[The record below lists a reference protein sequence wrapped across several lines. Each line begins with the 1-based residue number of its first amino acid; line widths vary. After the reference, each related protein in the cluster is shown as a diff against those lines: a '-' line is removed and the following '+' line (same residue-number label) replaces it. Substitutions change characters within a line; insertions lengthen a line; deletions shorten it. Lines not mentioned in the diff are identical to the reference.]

1 MGFTPEQIKGRI
13 KSVAKQNNADA
24 RTLMRIYM
32 MERFLERLAQS
43 EYRDNFII
51 KGGILVTAMIGVAHR
66 STMDIDTSM
75 KNLNLSAED
84 ALRVVNQ
91 VKDIDLDD
99 GVSFEVKDVSN
110 IMDEMEYPGIR
121 VTMNANVGRLITPLK
136 IDISTGDVITP
147 RAIEFNYDLLLEDRS
162 ISLWS
167 YNLETILAEKLQTV
181 LARGI
186 LNTRMR
192 DFYDIRI
199 LLDTYEDKVNKAVLK
214 DAFAATCKKRGTDHL
229 QEQAEEIIK
238 IIEANTKSKFVTDAM
253 MWFDKFSCKRSDLI
267 ITVGRDLVETVERRF
282 NGKNVPKTVMIN
294 NWIDENE
301 IYPLESDNER
311 VVAFKRKYGLD
322 GKFVIMYSGN
332 IGLYYDLENLIKV
345 VEKFGAGTKTADGRE
360 VVFAFVGAGSVLKT
374 LEDYVAEHNMEN
386 VVFIPYQDKADLI
399 YSLNAGDVH
408 WCVNAKGIK
417 GVSCPSKYYGLASAA
432 RPVIGVLES
441 GSEIRCIIEDTKGGL
456 CCEPGEYDKVEEN
469 IRWFINRLSKNYLDL
484 LVAVLMYHRGQA
496 SID

>member
-91 VKDIDLDD
+91 VKDIDFDD

-192 DFYDIRI
+192 DFYDIRM

-238 IIEANTKSKFVTDAM
+238 IIEADEQLQVLWRAYQKKYSYAAEIDYASVISGVRKLMD
-253 MWFDKFSCKRSDLI
+253 
-267 ITVGRDLVETVERRF
+267 
-282 NGKNVPKTVMIN
+282 
-294 NWIDENE
+294 WI
-301 IYPLESDNER
+301 R
-311 VVAFKRKYGLD
+311 
-322 GKFVIMYSGN
+322 
-332 IGLYYDLENLIKV
+332 
-345 VEKFGAGTKTADGRE
+345 
-360 VVFAFVGAGSVLKT
+360 
-374 LEDYVAEHNMEN
+374 
-386 VVFIPYQDKADLI
+386 
-399 YSLNAGDVH
+399 
-408 WCVNAKGIK
+408 
-417 GVSCPSKYYGLASAA
+417 
-432 RPVIGVLES
+432 
-441 GSEIRCIIEDTKGGL
+441 
-456 CCEPGEYDKVEEN
+456 
-469 IRWFINRLSKNYLDL
+469 
-484 LVAVLMYHRGQA
+484 
-496 SID
+496 

>member
-99 GVSFEVKDVSN
+99 GVSFDVKDVSN

-121 VTMNANVGRLITPLK
+121 VTMNAKLGRVITPLK
-136 IDISTGDVITP
+136 IDISTGDVSTP

-192 DFYDIRI
+192 DFYDIRM
-199 LLDTYEDKVNKAVLK
+199 LLDTYEDKVNKVVLK
-214 DAFAATCKKRGTDHL
+214 DAFAATCNKRGTDHL

-238 IIEANTKSKFVTDAM
+238 IIEADEQLQVLWRAYQKKYSYAAEIDYASV
-253 MWFDKFSCKRSDLI
+253 I
-267 ITVGRDLVETVERRF
+267 
-282 NGKNVPKTVMIN
+282 NGVRKLM
-294 NWIDENE
+294 NWI
-301 IYPLESDNER
+301 R
-311 VVAFKRKYGLD
+311 
-322 GKFVIMYSGN
+322 
-332 IGLYYDLENLIKV
+332 
-345 VEKFGAGTKTADGRE
+345 
-360 VVFAFVGAGSVLKT
+360 
-374 LEDYVAEHNMEN
+374 
-386 VVFIPYQDKADLI
+386 
-399 YSLNAGDVH
+399 
-408 WCVNAKGIK
+408 
-417 GVSCPSKYYGLASAA
+417 
-432 RPVIGVLES
+432 
-441 GSEIRCIIEDTKGGL
+441 
-456 CCEPGEYDKVEEN
+456 
-469 IRWFINRLSKNYLDL
+469 
-484 LVAVLMYHRGQA
+484 
-496 SID
+496 

>member
-192 DFYDIRI
+192 DFYDIRM

-214 DAFAATCKKRGTDHL
+214 DAFAATCKKRETDNL

-238 IIEANTKSKFVTDAM
+238 IIEADEQLQVLWRAYQKKYSYAAEIDYASVISGVRKLMD
-253 MWFDKFSCKRSDLI
+253 
-267 ITVGRDLVETVERRF
+267 
-282 NGKNVPKTVMIN
+282 
-294 NWIDENE
+294 WI
-301 IYPLESDNER
+301 R
-311 VVAFKRKYGLD
+311 
-322 GKFVIMYSGN
+322 
-332 IGLYYDLENLIKV
+332 
-345 VEKFGAGTKTADGRE
+345 
-360 VVFAFVGAGSVLKT
+360 
-374 LEDYVAEHNMEN
+374 
-386 VVFIPYQDKADLI
+386 
-399 YSLNAGDVH
+399 
-408 WCVNAKGIK
+408 
-417 GVSCPSKYYGLASAA
+417 
-432 RPVIGVLES
+432 
-441 GSEIRCIIEDTKGGL
+441 
-456 CCEPGEYDKVEEN
+456 
-469 IRWFINRLSKNYLDL
+469 
-484 LVAVLMYHRGQA
+484 
-496 SID
+496 

>member
-99 GVSFEVKDVSN
+99 GVSFDVKDVSN

-192 DFYDIRI
+192 DFYDIRM

-238 IIEANTKSKFVTDAM
+238 IIEANEQLQVLWRAYQKKYSYAADIDYASVISGVRKLMD
-253 MWFDKFSCKRSDLI
+253 
-267 ITVGRDLVETVERRF
+267 
-282 NGKNVPKTVMIN
+282 
-294 NWIDENE
+294 WI
-301 IYPLESDNER
+301 R
-311 VVAFKRKYGLD
+311 
-322 GKFVIMYSGN
+322 
-332 IGLYYDLENLIKV
+332 
-345 VEKFGAGTKTADGRE
+345 
-360 VVFAFVGAGSVLKT
+360 
-374 LEDYVAEHNMEN
+374 
-386 VVFIPYQDKADLI
+386 
-399 YSLNAGDVH
+399 
-408 WCVNAKGIK
+408 
-417 GVSCPSKYYGLASAA
+417 
-432 RPVIGVLES
+432 
-441 GSEIRCIIEDTKGGL
+441 
-456 CCEPGEYDKVEEN
+456 
-469 IRWFINRLSKNYLDL
+469 
-484 LVAVLMYHRGQA
+484 
-496 SID
+496 

>member
-51 KGGILVTAMIGVAHR
+51 KGGILVTALIGVAHR

-99 GVSFEVKDVSN
+99 GVSFEVKDVSH

-192 DFYDIRI
+192 DFYDIRM

-238 IIEANTKSKFVTDAM
+238 IIEANEQLQVLWRAYQKKYSYAADIDYASV
-253 MWFDKFSCKRSDLI
+253 I
-267 ITVGRDLVETVERRF
+267 
-282 NGKNVPKTVMIN
+282 NGVRKLMD
-294 NWIDENE
+294 WI
-301 IYPLESDNER
+301 R
-311 VVAFKRKYGLD
+311 
-322 GKFVIMYSGN
+322 
-332 IGLYYDLENLIKV
+332 
-345 VEKFGAGTKTADGRE
+345 
-360 VVFAFVGAGSVLKT
+360 
-374 LEDYVAEHNMEN
+374 
-386 VVFIPYQDKADLI
+386 
-399 YSLNAGDVH
+399 
-408 WCVNAKGIK
+408 
-417 GVSCPSKYYGLASAA
+417 
-432 RPVIGVLES
+432 
-441 GSEIRCIIEDTKGGL
+441 
-456 CCEPGEYDKVEEN
+456 
-469 IRWFINRLSKNYLDL
+469 
-484 LVAVLMYHRGQA
+484 
-496 SID
+496 

>member
-192 DFYDIRI
+192 DFYDIRM

-238 IIEANTKSKFVTDAM
+238 IIEADEQLQVLWRAYQKKYSYAAEIDYASVISGVKKLMD
-253 MWFDKFSCKRSDLI
+253 
-267 ITVGRDLVETVERRF
+267 
-282 NGKNVPKTVMIN
+282 
-294 NWIDENE
+294 WI
-301 IYPLESDNER
+301 R
-311 VVAFKRKYGLD
+311 
-322 GKFVIMYSGN
+322 
-332 IGLYYDLENLIKV
+332 
-345 VEKFGAGTKTADGRE
+345 
-360 VVFAFVGAGSVLKT
+360 
-374 LEDYVAEHNMEN
+374 
-386 VVFIPYQDKADLI
+386 
-399 YSLNAGDVH
+399 
-408 WCVNAKGIK
+408 
-417 GVSCPSKYYGLASAA
+417 
-432 RPVIGVLES
+432 
-441 GSEIRCIIEDTKGGL
+441 
-456 CCEPGEYDKVEEN
+456 
-469 IRWFINRLSKNYLDL
+469 
-484 LVAVLMYHRGQA
+484 
-496 SID
+496 

>member
-32 MERFLERLAQS
+32 MERFLERLTQS

-99 GVSFEVKDVSN
+99 GVSFDVKDVSN

-192 DFYDIRI
+192 DFYDIRM
-199 LLDTYEDKVNKAVLK
+199 LVDTYEDKVNKAVLK
-214 DAFAATCKKRGTDHL
+214 DAFAATCKKRGTDNL
-229 QEQAEEIIK
+229 QEQAEEIVK
-238 IIEANTKSKFVTDAM
+238 IIEADEQIQVLWRAYQKKYSYAADIDYASVIRGVRKLMD
-253 MWFDKFSCKRSDLI
+253 
-267 ITVGRDLVETVERRF
+267 
-282 NGKNVPKTVMIN
+282 
-294 NWIDENE
+294 WI
-301 IYPLESDNER
+301 R
-311 VVAFKRKYGLD
+311 
-322 GKFVIMYSGN
+322 
-332 IGLYYDLENLIKV
+332 
-345 VEKFGAGTKTADGRE
+345 
-360 VVFAFVGAGSVLKT
+360 
-374 LEDYVAEHNMEN
+374 
-386 VVFIPYQDKADLI
+386 
-399 YSLNAGDVH
+399 
-408 WCVNAKGIK
+408 
-417 GVSCPSKYYGLASAA
+417 
-432 RPVIGVLES
+432 
-441 GSEIRCIIEDTKGGL
+441 
-456 CCEPGEYDKVEEN
+456 
-469 IRWFINRLSKNYLDL
+469 
-484 LVAVLMYHRGQA
+484 
-496 SID
+496 

>member
-32 MERFLERLAQS
+32 MERFLERLTQS

-75 KNLNLSAED
+75 NNLNLSAED

-99 GVSFEVKDVSN
+99 GVSFEVKDISN

-162 ISLWS
+162 IKLWS

-192 DFYDIRI
+192 DFYDIRM
-199 LLDTYEDKVNKAVLK
+199 LVDTYEDKVNKAVLK
-214 DAFAATCKKRGTDHL
+214 DAFAATCKKRGTDNL
-229 QEQAEEIIK
+229 QEQAEEIVK
-238 IIEANTKSKFVTDAM
+238 IIEADEQIQVLWRAYQKKYSYAADIDYASVIRGVRKLMD
-253 MWFDKFSCKRSDLI
+253 
-267 ITVGRDLVETVERRF
+267 
-282 NGKNVPKTVMIN
+282 
-294 NWIDENE
+294 WI
-301 IYPLESDNER
+301 R
-311 VVAFKRKYGLD
+311 
-322 GKFVIMYSGN
+322 
-332 IGLYYDLENLIKV
+332 
-345 VEKFGAGTKTADGRE
+345 
-360 VVFAFVGAGSVLKT
+360 
-374 LEDYVAEHNMEN
+374 
-386 VVFIPYQDKADLI
+386 
-399 YSLNAGDVH
+399 
-408 WCVNAKGIK
+408 
-417 GVSCPSKYYGLASAA
+417 
-432 RPVIGVLES
+432 
-441 GSEIRCIIEDTKGGL
+441 
-456 CCEPGEYDKVEEN
+456 
-469 IRWFINRLSKNYLDL
+469 
-484 LVAVLMYHRGQA
+484 
-496 SID
+496 

>member
-192 DFYDIRI
+192 DFYDIRM

-229 QEQAEEIIK
+229 QEQGEEIIK
-238 IIEANTKSKFVTDAM
+238 IIEADEQLQVLWRAYQKKYSYAAEIDYASVISGVRKLM
-253 MWFDKFSCKRSDLI
+253 
-267 ITVGRDLVETVERRF
+267 
-282 NGKNVPKTVMIN
+282 
-294 NWIDENE
+294 NWI
-301 IYPLESDNER
+301 R
-311 VVAFKRKYGLD
+311 
-322 GKFVIMYSGN
+322 
-332 IGLYYDLENLIKV
+332 
-345 VEKFGAGTKTADGRE
+345 
-360 VVFAFVGAGSVLKT
+360 
-374 LEDYVAEHNMEN
+374 
-386 VVFIPYQDKADLI
+386 
-399 YSLNAGDVH
+399 
-408 WCVNAKGIK
+408 
-417 GVSCPSKYYGLASAA
+417 
-432 RPVIGVLES
+432 
-441 GSEIRCIIEDTKGGL
+441 
-456 CCEPGEYDKVEEN
+456 
-469 IRWFINRLSKNYLDL
+469 
-484 LVAVLMYHRGQA
+484 
-496 SID
+496 

>member
-192 DFYDIRI
+192 DFYDIRM

-214 DAFAATCKKRGTDHL
+214 DAFAATCKKRGTDYL

-238 IIEANTKSKFVTDAM
+238 IIEADEQLQVLWRAYQKKYSYAAEIDYASVISGVRKLMD
-253 MWFDKFSCKRSDLI
+253 
-267 ITVGRDLVETVERRF
+267 
-282 NGKNVPKTVMIN
+282 
-294 NWIDENE
+294 WI
-301 IYPLESDNER
+301 R
-311 VVAFKRKYGLD
+311 
-322 GKFVIMYSGN
+322 
-332 IGLYYDLENLIKV
+332 
-345 VEKFGAGTKTADGRE
+345 
-360 VVFAFVGAGSVLKT
+360 
-374 LEDYVAEHNMEN
+374 
-386 VVFIPYQDKADLI
+386 
-399 YSLNAGDVH
+399 
-408 WCVNAKGIK
+408 
-417 GVSCPSKYYGLASAA
+417 
-432 RPVIGVLES
+432 
-441 GSEIRCIIEDTKGGL
+441 
-456 CCEPGEYDKVEEN
+456 
-469 IRWFINRLSKNYLDL
+469 
-484 LVAVLMYHRGQA
+484 
-496 SID
+496 

>member
-99 GVSFEVKDVSN
+99 GVSFEVKDASN

-192 DFYDIRI
+192 DFYDIRM

-238 IIEANTKSKFVTDAM
+238 IIEADEQLRVLWRAYQKKYSYAAEIDYASVISGVRKLMD
-253 MWFDKFSCKRSDLI
+253 
-267 ITVGRDLVETVERRF
+267 
-282 NGKNVPKTVMIN
+282 
-294 NWIDENE
+294 WI
-301 IYPLESDNER
+301 R
-311 VVAFKRKYGLD
+311 
-322 GKFVIMYSGN
+322 
-332 IGLYYDLENLIKV
+332 
-345 VEKFGAGTKTADGRE
+345 
-360 VVFAFVGAGSVLKT
+360 
-374 LEDYVAEHNMEN
+374 
-386 VVFIPYQDKADLI
+386 
-399 YSLNAGDVH
+399 
-408 WCVNAKGIK
+408 
-417 GVSCPSKYYGLASAA
+417 
-432 RPVIGVLES
+432 
-441 GSEIRCIIEDTKGGL
+441 
-456 CCEPGEYDKVEEN
+456 
-469 IRWFINRLSKNYLDL
+469 
-484 LVAVLMYHRGQA
+484 
-496 SID
+496 

>member
-99 GVSFEVKDVSN
+99 GVSFDVKDVSN

-121 VTMNANVGRLITPLK
+121 VTMNANVGRLVTPLK

-192 DFYDIRI
+192 DFYDIRM

-238 IIEANTKSKFVTDAM
+238 IIEADEQLQVLWRAYQKKYSYAA
-253 MWFDKFSCKRSDLI
+253 
-267 ITVGRDLVETVERRF
+267 E
-282 NGKNVPKTVMIN
+282 
-294 NWIDENE
+294 IDYASV
-301 IYPLESDNER
+301 ISG
-311 VVAFKRKYGLD
+311 VRK
-322 GKFVIMYSGN
+322 
-332 IGLYYDLENLIKV
+332 
-345 VEKFGAGTKTADGRE
+345 
-360 VVFAFVGAGSVLKT
+360 
-374 LEDYVAEHNMEN
+374 
-386 VVFIPYQDKADLI
+386 
-399 YSLNAGDVH
+399 
-408 WCVNAKGIK
+408 
-417 GVSCPSKYYGLASAA
+417 
-432 RPVIGVLES
+432 
-441 GSEIRCIIEDTKGGL
+441 
-456 CCEPGEYDKVEEN
+456 
-469 IRWFINRLSKNYLDL
+469 
-484 LVAVLMYHRGQA
+484 LMD
-496 SID
+496 SISNH

>member
-13 KSVAKQNNADA
+13 KSVANQNNADA

-32 MERFLERLAQS
+32 MERFLERLTQS

-162 ISLWS
+162 IKLWS

-192 DFYDIRI
+192 DFYDIRM
-199 LLDTYEDKVNKAVLK
+199 LVDTYEDKVNKAVLK
-214 DAFAATCKKRGTDHL
+214 DAFAATCKKRGTDNL
-229 QEQAEEIIK
+229 QEQAEEIVK
-238 IIEANTKSKFVTDAM
+238 IIEADEQIQVLWRAYQKKYSYAADIDYASVIRGVRKLMD
-253 MWFDKFSCKRSDLI
+253 
-267 ITVGRDLVETVERRF
+267 
-282 NGKNVPKTVMIN
+282 
-294 NWIDENE
+294 WI
-301 IYPLESDNER
+301 R
-311 VVAFKRKYGLD
+311 
-322 GKFVIMYSGN
+322 
-332 IGLYYDLENLIKV
+332 
-345 VEKFGAGTKTADGRE
+345 
-360 VVFAFVGAGSVLKT
+360 
-374 LEDYVAEHNMEN
+374 
-386 VVFIPYQDKADLI
+386 
-399 YSLNAGDVH
+399 
-408 WCVNAKGIK
+408 
-417 GVSCPSKYYGLASAA
+417 
-432 RPVIGVLES
+432 
-441 GSEIRCIIEDTKGGL
+441 
-456 CCEPGEYDKVEEN
+456 
-469 IRWFINRLSKNYLDL
+469 
-484 LVAVLMYHRGQA
+484 
-496 SID
+496 

>member
-32 MERFLERLAQS
+32 MERFLERLTQS

-99 GVSFEVKDVSN
+99 GVSFDVKDVSN

-121 VTMNANVGRLITPLK
+121 VTMNANVGRLMTPLK

-192 DFYDIRI
+192 DFYDIRM

-238 IIEANTKSKFVTDAM
+238 IIEADEQLRVLWRAYQKKYSYAAEIDYASVISGVRKLMD
-253 MWFDKFSCKRSDLI
+253 
-267 ITVGRDLVETVERRF
+267 
-282 NGKNVPKTVMIN
+282 
-294 NWIDENE
+294 WI
-301 IYPLESDNER
+301 
-311 VVAFKRKYGLD
+311 
-322 GKFVIMYSGN
+322 
-332 IGLYYDLENLIKV
+332 
-345 VEKFGAGTKTADGRE
+345 
-360 VVFAFVGAGSVLKT
+360 
-374 LEDYVAEHNMEN
+374 
-386 VVFIPYQDKADLI
+386 Q
-399 YSLNAGDVH
+399 
-408 WCVNAKGIK
+408 
-417 GVSCPSKYYGLASAA
+417 
-432 RPVIGVLES
+432 
-441 GSEIRCIIEDTKGGL
+441 
-456 CCEPGEYDKVEEN
+456 
-469 IRWFINRLSKNYLDL
+469 
-484 LVAVLMYHRGQA
+484 
-496 SID
+496 

>member
-32 MERFLERLAQS
+32 MERFLERLTQS

-162 ISLWS
+162 IKLWS

-192 DFYDIRI
+192 DFYDIRM
-199 LLDTYEDKVNKAVLK
+199 LVDTYEDKVNKAVLK
-214 DAFAATCKKRGTDHL
+214 DAFAATCKKRGTDNL
-229 QEQAEEIIK
+229 QEQAEEIVK
-238 IIEANTKSKFVTDAM
+238 IIEADEQIQVQWRAYQKKYSYAADIDYASVIRGVRKLMD
-253 MWFDKFSCKRSDLI
+253 
-267 ITVGRDLVETVERRF
+267 
-282 NGKNVPKTVMIN
+282 
-294 NWIDENE
+294 WI
-301 IYPLESDNER
+301 R
-311 VVAFKRKYGLD
+311 
-322 GKFVIMYSGN
+322 
-332 IGLYYDLENLIKV
+332 
-345 VEKFGAGTKTADGRE
+345 
-360 VVFAFVGAGSVLKT
+360 
-374 LEDYVAEHNMEN
+374 
-386 VVFIPYQDKADLI
+386 
-399 YSLNAGDVH
+399 
-408 WCVNAKGIK
+408 
-417 GVSCPSKYYGLASAA
+417 
-432 RPVIGVLES
+432 
-441 GSEIRCIIEDTKGGL
+441 
-456 CCEPGEYDKVEEN
+456 
-469 IRWFINRLSKNYLDL
+469 
-484 LVAVLMYHRGQA
+484 
-496 SID
+496 

>member
-99 GVSFEVKDVSN
+99 GVSFDVKDVSN

-192 DFYDIRI
+192 DFYDIRM

-238 IIEANTKSKFVTDAM
+238 IIEADEQLQALWRAYQKKYSYAAEIDYASV
-253 MWFDKFSCKRSDLI
+253 I
-267 ITVGRDLVETVERRF
+267 
-282 NGKNVPKTVMIN
+282 NGVRKLM
-294 NWIDENE
+294 NWI
-301 IYPLESDNER
+301 R
-311 VVAFKRKYGLD
+311 
-322 GKFVIMYSGN
+322 
-332 IGLYYDLENLIKV
+332 
-345 VEKFGAGTKTADGRE
+345 
-360 VVFAFVGAGSVLKT
+360 
-374 LEDYVAEHNMEN
+374 
-386 VVFIPYQDKADLI
+386 
-399 YSLNAGDVH
+399 
-408 WCVNAKGIK
+408 
-417 GVSCPSKYYGLASAA
+417 
-432 RPVIGVLES
+432 
-441 GSEIRCIIEDTKGGL
+441 
-456 CCEPGEYDKVEEN
+456 
-469 IRWFINRLSKNYLDL
+469 
-484 LVAVLMYHRGQA
+484 
-496 SID
+496 

>member
-192 DFYDIRI
+192 DFYDIRM

-238 IIEANTKSKFVTDAM
+238 IIEADEQLQVLWRAYQKKYTYAAEIDYASVISGVRKLLD
-253 MWFDKFSCKRSDLI
+253 
-267 ITVGRDLVETVERRF
+267 
-282 NGKNVPKTVMIN
+282 
-294 NWIDENE
+294 WI
-301 IYPLESDNER
+301 R
-311 VVAFKRKYGLD
+311 
-322 GKFVIMYSGN
+322 
-332 IGLYYDLENLIKV
+332 
-345 VEKFGAGTKTADGRE
+345 
-360 VVFAFVGAGSVLKT
+360 
-374 LEDYVAEHNMEN
+374 
-386 VVFIPYQDKADLI
+386 
-399 YSLNAGDVH
+399 
-408 WCVNAKGIK
+408 
-417 GVSCPSKYYGLASAA
+417 
-432 RPVIGVLES
+432 
-441 GSEIRCIIEDTKGGL
+441 
-456 CCEPGEYDKVEEN
+456 
-469 IRWFINRLSKNYLDL
+469 
-484 LVAVLMYHRGQA
+484 
-496 SID
+496 

>member
-162 ISLWS
+162 IKLWS

-192 DFYDIRI
+192 DFYDIRM
-199 LLDTYEDKVNKAVLK
+199 LLDTYEDKVNKVVLK
-214 DAFAATCKKRGTDHL
+214 DAFAATCNKRGTDHL

-238 IIEANTKSKFVTDAM
+238 IIEADEQLQVLWRAYQKKYSYAADIDYASVIRGVRKLMD
-253 MWFDKFSCKRSDLI
+253 
-267 ITVGRDLVETVERRF
+267 
-282 NGKNVPKTVMIN
+282 
-294 NWIDENE
+294 WI
-301 IYPLESDNER
+301 R
-311 VVAFKRKYGLD
+311 
-322 GKFVIMYSGN
+322 
-332 IGLYYDLENLIKV
+332 
-345 VEKFGAGTKTADGRE
+345 
-360 VVFAFVGAGSVLKT
+360 
-374 LEDYVAEHNMEN
+374 
-386 VVFIPYQDKADLI
+386 
-399 YSLNAGDVH
+399 
-408 WCVNAKGIK
+408 
-417 GVSCPSKYYGLASAA
+417 
-432 RPVIGVLES
+432 
-441 GSEIRCIIEDTKGGL
+441 
-456 CCEPGEYDKVEEN
+456 
-469 IRWFINRLSKNYLDL
+469 
-484 LVAVLMYHRGQA
+484 
-496 SID
+496 

>member
-99 GVSFEVKDVSN
+99 GVSFDVKDVSN

-121 VTMNANVGRLITPLK
+121 VTMNANVGKLITPLK

-192 DFYDIRI
+192 DFYDIRM

-238 IIEANTKSKFVTDAM
+238 IIEANEQLQVLWRAYEKKYSYAADIDYASVISGVRKLMD
-253 MWFDKFSCKRSDLI
+253 
-267 ITVGRDLVETVERRF
+267 
-282 NGKNVPKTVMIN
+282 
-294 NWIDENE
+294 WI
-301 IYPLESDNER
+301 R
-311 VVAFKRKYGLD
+311 
-322 GKFVIMYSGN
+322 
-332 IGLYYDLENLIKV
+332 
-345 VEKFGAGTKTADGRE
+345 
-360 VVFAFVGAGSVLKT
+360 
-374 LEDYVAEHNMEN
+374 
-386 VVFIPYQDKADLI
+386 
-399 YSLNAGDVH
+399 
-408 WCVNAKGIK
+408 
-417 GVSCPSKYYGLASAA
+417 
-432 RPVIGVLES
+432 
-441 GSEIRCIIEDTKGGL
+441 
-456 CCEPGEYDKVEEN
+456 
-469 IRWFINRLSKNYLDL
+469 
-484 LVAVLMYHRGQA
+484 
-496 SID
+496 

>member
-192 DFYDIRI
+192 DFYDIRM

-238 IIEANTKSKFVTDAM
+238 IIEANEQLQVLWRAYQKKYSYAAEIDYASVISGVRKLM
-253 MWFDKFSCKRSDLI
+253 
-267 ITVGRDLVETVERRF
+267 
-282 NGKNVPKTVMIN
+282 
-294 NWIDENE
+294 NWI
-301 IYPLESDNER
+301 R
-311 VVAFKRKYGLD
+311 
-322 GKFVIMYSGN
+322 
-332 IGLYYDLENLIKV
+332 
-345 VEKFGAGTKTADGRE
+345 
-360 VVFAFVGAGSVLKT
+360 
-374 LEDYVAEHNMEN
+374 
-386 VVFIPYQDKADLI
+386 
-399 YSLNAGDVH
+399 
-408 WCVNAKGIK
+408 
-417 GVSCPSKYYGLASAA
+417 
-432 RPVIGVLES
+432 
-441 GSEIRCIIEDTKGGL
+441 
-456 CCEPGEYDKVEEN
+456 
-469 IRWFINRLSKNYLDL
+469 
-484 LVAVLMYHRGQA
+484 
-496 SID
+496 

>member
-51 KGGILVTAMIGVAHR
+51 KGGILVTAMIGVVHR

-99 GVSFEVKDVSN
+99 GVSFDVKDVSN

-192 DFYDIRI
+192 DFYDIRM
-199 LLDTYEDKVNKAVLK
+199 LRDTYEDKVNKAVLK

-238 IIEANTKSKFVTDAM
+238 IIEA
-253 MWFDKFSCKRSDLI
+253 
-267 ITVGRDLVETVERRF
+267 
-282 NGKNVPKTVMIN
+282 
-294 NWIDENE
+294 DEQLQVLWRAYQKKYSYAAE
-301 IYPLESDNER
+301 I
-311 VVAFKRKYGLD
+311 
-322 GKFVIMYSGN
+322 
-332 IGLYYDLENLIKV
+332 
-345 VEKFGAGTKTADGRE
+345 
-360 VVFAFVGAGSVLKT
+360 
-374 LEDYVAEHNMEN
+374 DYVS
-386 VVFIPYQDKADLI
+386 VI
-399 YSLNAGDVH
+399 S
-408 WCVNAKGIK
+408 
-417 GVSCPSKYYGLASAA
+417 GVRKLMDW
-432 RPVIGVLES
+432 
-441 GSEIRCIIEDTKGGL
+441 IR
-456 CCEPGEYDKVEEN
+456 
-469 IRWFINRLSKNYLDL
+469 
-484 LVAVLMYHRGQA
+484 
-496 SID
+496 

>member
-32 MERFLERLAQS
+32 MERFLERLTQS

-162 ISLWS
+162 IKLWS
-167 YNLETILAEKLQTV
+167 YSLETILAEKLQTV

-192 DFYDIRI
+192 DFYDIRM
-199 LLDTYEDKVNKAVLK
+199 LVDTYEDKVNKAVLK
-214 DAFAATCKKRGTDHL
+214 DAFAATCKKRGTDNL
-229 QEQAEEIIK
+229 QEQAEEIVK
-238 IIEANTKSKFVTDAM
+238 IIEADEQIQVLWRAYQKKYSYAADIDYASVIRGVRKLMD
-253 MWFDKFSCKRSDLI
+253 
-267 ITVGRDLVETVERRF
+267 
-282 NGKNVPKTVMIN
+282 
-294 NWIDENE
+294 WI
-301 IYPLESDNER
+301 R
-311 VVAFKRKYGLD
+311 
-322 GKFVIMYSGN
+322 
-332 IGLYYDLENLIKV
+332 
-345 VEKFGAGTKTADGRE
+345 
-360 VVFAFVGAGSVLKT
+360 
-374 LEDYVAEHNMEN
+374 
-386 VVFIPYQDKADLI
+386 
-399 YSLNAGDVH
+399 
-408 WCVNAKGIK
+408 
-417 GVSCPSKYYGLASAA
+417 
-432 RPVIGVLES
+432 
-441 GSEIRCIIEDTKGGL
+441 
-456 CCEPGEYDKVEEN
+456 
-469 IRWFINRLSKNYLDL
+469 
-484 LVAVLMYHRGQA
+484 
-496 SID
+496 

>member
-162 ISLWS
+162 IKLWS

-186 LNTRMR
+186 LNTRMI
-192 DFYDIRI
+192 DFYDIRM
-199 LLDTYEDKVNKAVLK
+199 LVDTYEDKVNKAVLK
-214 DAFAATCKKRGTDHL
+214 DAFAATCKKRGTDNL
-229 QEQAEEIIK
+229 QEQAEEIVK
-238 IIEANTKSKFVTDAM
+238 IIEADEQIQVLWRAYQKKYSYAADIDYASVIRGVRKLMD
-253 MWFDKFSCKRSDLI
+253 
-267 ITVGRDLVETVERRF
+267 
-282 NGKNVPKTVMIN
+282 
-294 NWIDENE
+294 WI
-301 IYPLESDNER
+301 R
-311 VVAFKRKYGLD
+311 
-322 GKFVIMYSGN
+322 
-332 IGLYYDLENLIKV
+332 
-345 VEKFGAGTKTADGRE
+345 
-360 VVFAFVGAGSVLKT
+360 
-374 LEDYVAEHNMEN
+374 
-386 VVFIPYQDKADLI
+386 
-399 YSLNAGDVH
+399 
-408 WCVNAKGIK
+408 
-417 GVSCPSKYYGLASAA
+417 
-432 RPVIGVLES
+432 
-441 GSEIRCIIEDTKGGL
+441 
-456 CCEPGEYDKVEEN
+456 
-469 IRWFINRLSKNYLDL
+469 
-484 LVAVLMYHRGQA
+484 
-496 SID
+496 

>member
-99 GVSFEVKDVSN
+99 GVSFDVKDVFN

-192 DFYDIRI
+192 DFYDIRM

-238 IIEANTKSKFVTDAM
+238 IIEADEQLQVLWRAYQKKYSYAAEIDYASVISGVRKLMD
-253 MWFDKFSCKRSDLI
+253 
-267 ITVGRDLVETVERRF
+267 
-282 NGKNVPKTVMIN
+282 
-294 NWIDENE
+294 WI
-301 IYPLESDNER
+301 R
-311 VVAFKRKYGLD
+311 
-322 GKFVIMYSGN
+322 
-332 IGLYYDLENLIKV
+332 
-345 VEKFGAGTKTADGRE
+345 
-360 VVFAFVGAGSVLKT
+360 
-374 LEDYVAEHNMEN
+374 
-386 VVFIPYQDKADLI
+386 
-399 YSLNAGDVH
+399 
-408 WCVNAKGIK
+408 
-417 GVSCPSKYYGLASAA
+417 
-432 RPVIGVLES
+432 
-441 GSEIRCIIEDTKGGL
+441 
-456 CCEPGEYDKVEEN
+456 
-469 IRWFINRLSKNYLDL
+469 
-484 LVAVLMYHRGQA
+484 
-496 SID
+496 

>member
-99 GVSFEVKDVSN
+99 GVSFDVKDVSN

-192 DFYDIRI
+192 DFYDIRM

-238 IIEANTKSKFVTDAM
+238 II
-253 MWFDKFSCKRSDLI
+253 
-267 ITVGRDLVETVERRF
+267 
-282 NGKNVPKTVMIN
+282 
-294 NWIDENE
+294 
-301 IYPLESDNER
+301 
-311 VVAFKRKYGLD
+311 
-322 GKFVIMYSGN
+322 
-332 IGLYYDLENLIKV
+332 
-345 VEKFGAGTKTADGRE
+345 
-360 VVFAFVGAGSVLKT
+360 
-374 LEDYVAEHNMEN
+374 
-386 VVFIPYQDKADLI
+386 KADEQLQVLWRAYQKK
-399 YSLNAGDVH
+399 YSYAAEIDYASV
-408 WCVNAKGIK
+408 IS
-417 GVSCPSKYYGLASAA
+417 GVRKLMDW
-432 RPVIGVLES
+432 
-441 GSEIRCIIEDTKGGL
+441 IR
-456 CCEPGEYDKVEEN
+456 
-469 IRWFINRLSKNYLDL
+469 
-484 LVAVLMYHRGQA
+484 
-496 SID
+496 

>member
-32 MERFLERLAQS
+32 MERFLERLTQS

-162 ISLWS
+162 IKLWS

-192 DFYDIRI
+192 DFYDIRM
-199 LLDTYEDKVNKAVLK
+199 LVDTYEDKVNKAVLK

-238 IIEANTKSKFVTDAM
+238 IIEADEQLRVLWRAYQKKYSYAADIDYASVIRGVRKLMD
-253 MWFDKFSCKRSDLI
+253 
-267 ITVGRDLVETVERRF
+267 
-282 NGKNVPKTVMIN
+282 
-294 NWIDENE
+294 WI
-301 IYPLESDNER
+301 R
-311 VVAFKRKYGLD
+311 
-322 GKFVIMYSGN
+322 
-332 IGLYYDLENLIKV
+332 
-345 VEKFGAGTKTADGRE
+345 
-360 VVFAFVGAGSVLKT
+360 
-374 LEDYVAEHNMEN
+374 
-386 VVFIPYQDKADLI
+386 
-399 YSLNAGDVH
+399 
-408 WCVNAKGIK
+408 
-417 GVSCPSKYYGLASAA
+417 
-432 RPVIGVLES
+432 
-441 GSEIRCIIEDTKGGL
+441 
-456 CCEPGEYDKVEEN
+456 
-469 IRWFINRLSKNYLDL
+469 
-484 LVAVLMYHRGQA
+484 
-496 SID
+496 

>member
-24 RTLMRIYM
+24 RILMRIYM

-51 KGGILVTAMIGVAHR
+51 KGGILVTAMIGVVHR

-99 GVSFEVKDVSN
+99 GVSFDVKDVSN

-192 DFYDIRI
+192 DFYDIRM

-238 IIEANTKSKFVTDAM
+238 IIEA
-253 MWFDKFSCKRSDLI
+253 
-267 ITVGRDLVETVERRF
+267 
-282 NGKNVPKTVMIN
+282 
-294 NWIDENE
+294 DEQLQVLWRAYQKKYSYAAE
-301 IYPLESDNER
+301 I
-311 VVAFKRKYGLD
+311 
-322 GKFVIMYSGN
+322 
-332 IGLYYDLENLIKV
+332 
-345 VEKFGAGTKTADGRE
+345 
-360 VVFAFVGAGSVLKT
+360 
-374 LEDYVAEHNMEN
+374 DYVS
-386 VVFIPYQDKADLI
+386 VI
-399 YSLNAGDVH
+399 S
-408 WCVNAKGIK
+408 
-417 GVSCPSKYYGLASAA
+417 GVRKLMDW
-432 RPVIGVLES
+432 
-441 GSEIRCIIEDTKGGL
+441 IR
-456 CCEPGEYDKVEEN
+456 
-469 IRWFINRLSKNYLDL
+469 
-484 LVAVLMYHRGQA
+484 
-496 SID
+496 

>member
-51 KGGILVTAMIGVAHR
+51 KGGILDTAMIGVAHR

-192 DFYDIRI
+192 DFYDIRM

-214 DAFAATCKKRGTDHL
+214 DAFAATCKKRGTDNL

-238 IIEANTKSKFVTDAM
+238 IIEADEQLQVLWRAYQKKYSYAAEIDYASVISGVRKLMD
-253 MWFDKFSCKRSDLI
+253 
-267 ITVGRDLVETVERRF
+267 
-282 NGKNVPKTVMIN
+282 
-294 NWIDENE
+294 WI
-301 IYPLESDNER
+301 R
-311 VVAFKRKYGLD
+311 
-322 GKFVIMYSGN
+322 
-332 IGLYYDLENLIKV
+332 
-345 VEKFGAGTKTADGRE
+345 
-360 VVFAFVGAGSVLKT
+360 
-374 LEDYVAEHNMEN
+374 
-386 VVFIPYQDKADLI
+386 
-399 YSLNAGDVH
+399 
-408 WCVNAKGIK
+408 
-417 GVSCPSKYYGLASAA
+417 
-432 RPVIGVLES
+432 
-441 GSEIRCIIEDTKGGL
+441 
-456 CCEPGEYDKVEEN
+456 
-469 IRWFINRLSKNYLDL
+469 
-484 LVAVLMYHRGQA
+484 
-496 SID
+496 

>member
-43 EYRDNFII
+43 EYRHNFII

-99 GVSFEVKDVSN
+99 GVSFDVKDVSN

-192 DFYDIRI
+192 DFYDIRM
-199 LLDTYEDKVNKAVLK
+199 LLDTYEDKVNKVVLK
-214 DAFAATCKKRGTDHL
+214 DAFAATCNKRGTDHL

-238 IIEANTKSKFVTDAM
+238 IIEADEQLQVLWRAYQKKYSYAAEIDYASV
-253 MWFDKFSCKRSDLI
+253 I
-267 ITVGRDLVETVERRF
+267 
-282 NGKNVPKTVMIN
+282 NGVRKLMD
-294 NWIDENE
+294 WI
-301 IYPLESDNER
+301 R
-311 VVAFKRKYGLD
+311 
-322 GKFVIMYSGN
+322 
-332 IGLYYDLENLIKV
+332 
-345 VEKFGAGTKTADGRE
+345 
-360 VVFAFVGAGSVLKT
+360 
-374 LEDYVAEHNMEN
+374 
-386 VVFIPYQDKADLI
+386 
-399 YSLNAGDVH
+399 
-408 WCVNAKGIK
+408 
-417 GVSCPSKYYGLASAA
+417 
-432 RPVIGVLES
+432 
-441 GSEIRCIIEDTKGGL
+441 
-456 CCEPGEYDKVEEN
+456 
-469 IRWFINRLSKNYLDL
+469 
-484 LVAVLMYHRGQA
+484 
-496 SID
+496 

>member
-192 DFYDIRI
+192 DFYDIRM

-214 DAFAATCKKRGTDHL
+214 DAFAATCKKRGTDYL

-238 IIEANTKSKFVTDAM
+238 IIEANEQLQVLWRAYEKKYSYAADIDYASVISGVRKLMD
-253 MWFDKFSCKRSDLI
+253 
-267 ITVGRDLVETVERRF
+267 
-282 NGKNVPKTVMIN
+282 
-294 NWIDENE
+294 WI
-301 IYPLESDNER
+301 R
-311 VVAFKRKYGLD
+311 
-322 GKFVIMYSGN
+322 
-332 IGLYYDLENLIKV
+332 
-345 VEKFGAGTKTADGRE
+345 
-360 VVFAFVGAGSVLKT
+360 
-374 LEDYVAEHNMEN
+374 
-386 VVFIPYQDKADLI
+386 
-399 YSLNAGDVH
+399 
-408 WCVNAKGIK
+408 
-417 GVSCPSKYYGLASAA
+417 
-432 RPVIGVLES
+432 
-441 GSEIRCIIEDTKGGL
+441 
-456 CCEPGEYDKVEEN
+456 
-469 IRWFINRLSKNYLDL
+469 
-484 LVAVLMYHRGQA
+484 
-496 SID
+496 

>member
-32 MERFLERLAQS
+32 MERFLERLTQS

-192 DFYDIRI
+192 DFYDIRM

-238 IIEANTKSKFVTDAM
+238 IIEADEQLRVLWRAYQKKYSYAADIDYASVIRGVRKLMD
-253 MWFDKFSCKRSDLI
+253 
-267 ITVGRDLVETVERRF
+267 
-282 NGKNVPKTVMIN
+282 
-294 NWIDENE
+294 WI
-301 IYPLESDNER
+301 R
-311 VVAFKRKYGLD
+311 
-322 GKFVIMYSGN
+322 
-332 IGLYYDLENLIKV
+332 
-345 VEKFGAGTKTADGRE
+345 
-360 VVFAFVGAGSVLKT
+360 
-374 LEDYVAEHNMEN
+374 
-386 VVFIPYQDKADLI
+386 
-399 YSLNAGDVH
+399 
-408 WCVNAKGIK
+408 
-417 GVSCPSKYYGLASAA
+417 
-432 RPVIGVLES
+432 
-441 GSEIRCIIEDTKGGL
+441 
-456 CCEPGEYDKVEEN
+456 
-469 IRWFINRLSKNYLDL
+469 
-484 LVAVLMYHRGQA
+484 
-496 SID
+496 

>member
-84 ALRVVNQ
+84 ALRVVNH

-192 DFYDIRI
+192 DFYDIRM
-199 LLDTYEDKVNKAVLK
+199 LVDTYEDKVNKAVLK
-214 DAFAATCKKRGTDHL
+214 DAFAATCKKRGTDNL
-229 QEQAEEIIK
+229 QEQAEEIVK
-238 IIEANTKSKFVTDAM
+238 IIEADEQIQVLWRAYQKKYSYAADIDYASVIRGVRKLMD
-253 MWFDKFSCKRSDLI
+253 
-267 ITVGRDLVETVERRF
+267 
-282 NGKNVPKTVMIN
+282 
-294 NWIDENE
+294 WI
-301 IYPLESDNER
+301 R
-311 VVAFKRKYGLD
+311 
-322 GKFVIMYSGN
+322 
-332 IGLYYDLENLIKV
+332 
-345 VEKFGAGTKTADGRE
+345 
-360 VVFAFVGAGSVLKT
+360 
-374 LEDYVAEHNMEN
+374 
-386 VVFIPYQDKADLI
+386 
-399 YSLNAGDVH
+399 
-408 WCVNAKGIK
+408 
-417 GVSCPSKYYGLASAA
+417 
-432 RPVIGVLES
+432 
-441 GSEIRCIIEDTKGGL
+441 
-456 CCEPGEYDKVEEN
+456 
-469 IRWFINRLSKNYLDL
+469 
-484 LVAVLMYHRGQA
+484 
-496 SID
+496 